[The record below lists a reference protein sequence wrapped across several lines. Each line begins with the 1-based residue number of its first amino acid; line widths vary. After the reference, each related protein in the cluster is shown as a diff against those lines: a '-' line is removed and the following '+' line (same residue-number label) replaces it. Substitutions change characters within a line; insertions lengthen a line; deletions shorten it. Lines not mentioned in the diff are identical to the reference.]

1 MKKLTMLAACVA
13 VATMASSVAY
23 AAPAVDF
30 AGTYFRASVGSS
42 RDGGQ
47 FTQNKNFLGRVGNES
62 DVWSDIGLSVV
73 RPCLLYT
80 TMVLAVVRKLT
91 LI

>member
-30 AGTYFRASVGSS
+30 
-42 RDGGQ
+42 GGYQ
-47 FTQNKNFLGRVGNES
+47 
-62 DVWSDIGLSVV
+62 SVV

-80 TMVLAVVRKLT
+80 TMVSAVVRKLT

>member
-30 AGTYFRASVGSS
+30 SGTYFRASVGSS

-47 FTQNKNFLGRVGNES
+47 FTQNKNFSGVTSSMSTSLYGMCV
-62 DVWSDIGLSVV
+62 LSEKSSASSFE
-73 RPCLLYT
+73 RKAIWLL
-80 TMVLAVVRKLT
+80 KP
-91 LI
+91 